1 MTTTERIVT
10 LEEHLKKLDE
20 QYELASSQETR
31 NSALQS
37 KSIALL
43 ALVMEYK

>member
-1 MTTTERIVT
+1 MRQTTRDRIN
-10 LEEHLKKLDE
+10 EHLDKLDE

-31 NSALQS
+31 NSILQS

-43 ALVMEYK
+43 ALATENK